1 MSLYRTN
8 DLSFSRLDGKISFQA
23 HILMNHGQ
31 NDFYSVIIYEL
42 TILEIGILFIYT
54 PIRYDNV
61 NLQYSK
67 LTFLAIFYM

>member
-8 DLSFSRLDGKISFQA
+8 DLSFSRLDGKIPFQA

-31 NDFYSVIIYEL
+31 NDFYGVIIYEL

-54 PIRYDNV
+54 PTRYDTV
-61 NLQYSK
+61 NLQYLK